1 LLWIDRDGKPGP
13 SVGMDATY
21 GSLALSPDGR
31 RVAIDKSDGGNN
43 DIWVIDLDRGIPN
56 RLTID
61 AAFDTGPRW
70 SNDGK
75 KIFFERPEAACVRC
89 HKIIGQ
95 GSEGGQSRYGS
106 EGQTGYQR
114 YGMSGRTMSGYG
126 SGSSSYGGQGQ
137 IERSTSARRGPKG
150 WQRSDDRLKEDI
162 CERLYHSG
170 DIDSSEVTVTVA
182 EGKVVLDG
190 TVSDRSMKY
199 AMEDLVDNVP
209 GVKDIDNR
217 VRVSRDDGGGQS
229 GQSEQSRQS
238 QAGQSRDGT
247 QSTASAVERSR
258 SCRPNVATRS
268 LPAIRSRPIR
278 VQIHDFPSM
287 SVGKAIPDG
296 IYDVRHNRG
305 FVNVGMSHDTPD
317 FAVESIRLWWV
328 EEGQARYNSA
338 DSLLVLADS
347 GGSNSARSRLWKV
360 RLQALSDALQMP
372 ITVCHLPPGTSKWN
386 KIEHRLFAYISI
398 NWRGRPLVDFQTIV
412 SLIGA
417 TSTTTGLTVSARLDL
432 NSYPTGV
439 TVPDSVMAQLALRPH
454 ATFPQWNYTLAP
466 RPAA

>member
-1 LLWIDRDGKPGP
+1 MEPPAFDEETFLRFFRTLDERQARLCAAERALAFGRGGITRLARITGLSHPTIRKGVAELRGRAPMVPTGRVRRAGGGRKKVEVIHPPVLTILLEVVDASTAGSPTDVLRWTSKSKTNLAVALAERGYRMAPN
-13 SVGMDATY
+13 SVGRLLRELGY
-21 GSLALSPDGR
+21 SLQANRKDKEGRSPPER
-31 RVAIDKSDGGNN
+31 AAQVVYLN
-43 DIWVIDLDRGIPN
+43 DQARAFLERGQPVISV
-56 RLTID
+56 
-61 AAFDTGPRW
+61 DT
-70 SNDGK
+70 K
-75 KIFFERPEAACVRC
+75 KKELVGDFKNA
-89 HKIIGQ
+89 
-95 GSEGGQSRYGS
+95 
-106 EGQTGYQR
+106 
-114 YGMSGRTMSGYG
+114 GRTW
-126 SGSSSYGGQGQ
+126 Q
-137 IERSTSARRGPKG
+137 PKG
-150 WQRSDDRLKEDI
+150 
-162 CERLYHSG
+162 
-170 DIDSSEVTVTVA
+170 
-182 EGKVVLDG
+182 
-190 TVSDRSMKY
+190 
-199 AMEDLVDNVP
+199 
-209 GVKDIDNR
+209 
-217 VRVSRDDGGGQS
+217 
-229 GQSEQSRQS
+229 
-238 QAGQSRDGT
+238 
-247 QSTASAVERSR
+247 
-258 SCRPNVATRS
+258 
-268 LPAIRSRPIR
+268 RPIR
-278 VQIHDFPSM
+278 VQIHDFRSM

-372 ITVCHLPPGTSKWN
+372 ITVCHLPPGTCKWK